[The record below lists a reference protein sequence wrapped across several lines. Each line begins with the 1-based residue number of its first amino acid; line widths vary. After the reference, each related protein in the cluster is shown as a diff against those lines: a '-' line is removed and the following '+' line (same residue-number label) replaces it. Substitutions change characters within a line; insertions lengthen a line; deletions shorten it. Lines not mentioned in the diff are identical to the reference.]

1 MTIMVIGG
9 SGFIGSEVVKTLAK
23 NKIETISY
31 DLIQSSTIGEN
42 NKWIRAD
49 ILELPSIERVFFEY
63 QVDTIIHLVGLPTI
77 DYCEKNPSFS
87 FLLNVL
93 SVQNTLEA
101 MRMADIKRV
110 VFASSASVYGYHRDD
125 PVKEID
131 PTSPSTIYGYHKVI
145 AEQAIRS
152 YHDSY
157 GIDYV
162 IFRIFN
168 VYGGN
173 PHMGKDVI
181 SIFIRRALKGEPLTV
196 KGPKKFRDFVHI
208 NDVAQAFTMATTK
221 DNVSDAIINIGSGV
235 KTSLHRIAEIVRTHF
250 PEMEVKEETTSDDGT
265 GLQADISL
273 ARDMLGFAP
282 KGPEEGIS
290 TYVATY
296 AGHKIR

>member
-1 MTIMVIGG
+1 LTTMVIGG
-9 SGFIGSEVVKTLAK
+9 SGFIGSEVMKMLVK
-23 NKIETISY
+23 NKIETVSY

-49 ILELPSIERVFFEY
+49 ILELPSLERVFFEY

-77 DYCEKNPSFS
+77 DYCEKNPRFS
-87 FLLNVL
+87 FLLNVM
-93 SVQNTLEA
+93 SVQNALEA
-101 MRMADIKRV
+101 MRMADIKKV
-110 VFASSASVYGYHRDD
+110 IFASSASVYGYHRGE

-131 PTSPSTIYGYHKVI
+131 PTSPNTMYGYHKDI
-145 AEQAIRS
+145 AEQIIRS

-173 PHMGKDVI
+173 PHIGKDVI
-181 SIFIRRALKGEPLTV
+181 SIFIRRALKSEPLTV

-208 NDVAQAFTMATTK
+208 NDVAQAFTKATTM
-221 DNVSDAIINIGSGV
+221 DNVSDAIANIGSGE
-235 KTSLHRIAEIVRTHF
+235 KISLHEVAEIVKTHF
-250 PEMEVKEETTSDDGT
+250 PEVEVKEEATSDDGT

-273 ARDMLGFAP
+273 ARNTLGFAP
-282 KGPEEGIS
+282 RSPEEGIS

-296 AGHKIR
+296 AGHKSK